1 MPHALTGRSS
11 RYQSGTQRIILLLVL
26 VFHAISAAVL
36 PDCVVKVETEV
47 FLPHPIASSVLLQL
61 GEWRKGGVAKVNE
74 TQKEGSTA
82 VAQRLIS
89 PHSLAIIG
97 HLSSSNAP
105 WVRTPQQILAAAAE
119 AAAAVEAAAA
129 PTLPGEVAG
138 GGGAAAKDTWI
149 CLGFFRA
156 MVGCI
161 VIVGCFA
168 ALKVRL
174 AASREDSAS
183 KRDQKMPAWVS
194 KADTVFAT
202 CDQNKDGY
210 LDFEEF
216 SWLARRNGR
225 QLSQLS
231 YWNLC
236 RSLGA
241 DEKHGLT
248 VQEFRQSYAILGHDV
263 DYDFAVVQRAV
274 REGSVPS
281 DAVAAAPHATCR
293 LSLGSPGFASQF
305 VGLEA
310 GKNSQVSSMLRGLSA
325 WIAR

>member
-1 MPHALTGRSS
+1 MPHALRGRSS
-11 RYQSGTQRIILLLVL
+11 RYQSGTKRTTLLLVL
-26 VFHAISAAVL
+26 ALHTISAAVV
-36 PDCVVKVETEV
+36 PDCAVKVETEV
-47 FLPHPIASSVLLQL
+47 FLQHPIASSALLQL
-61 GEWRKGGVAKVNE
+61 GESIKVGAAKVNE
-74 TQKEGSTA
+74 TQKEGSTT
-82 VAQRLIS
+82 VAKRHVS
-89 PHSLAIIG
+89 PHSLAIVG

-105 WVRTPQQILAAAAE
+105 WIRAPQQILAATAE

-129 PTLPGEVAG
+129 HALPGEVAG
-138 GGGAAAKDTWI
+138 GGGAATKDTWI
-149 CLGFFRA
+149 CFGFFRA

-161 VIVGCFA
+161 VIVACFA

-174 AASREDSAS
+174 VTSREESAS
-183 KRDQKMPAWVS
+183 KREQKMPAWVS
-194 KADTVFAT
+194 KADSVFIT

-210 LDFEEF
+210 LGFEEF
-216 SWLARRNGR
+216 SWLAQRNGR

-231 YWNLC
+231 YENLC
-236 RSLGA
+236 RSVGA

-248 VQEFRQSYAILGHDV
+248 VQEFRQSYVILGHDV

-281 DAVAAAPHATCR
+281 KAAAPAPHATCR
-293 LSLGSPGFASQF
+293 LSLGSPGFASQI

-310 GKNSQVSSMLRGLSA
+310 GKDSQVSSMFRGLSA

>member
-1 MPHALTGRSS
+1 MPRALTGRSS
-11 RYQSGTQRIILLLVL
+11 RCQSGTQRTTLLLVL
-26 VFHAISAAVL
+26 ALHTINAAVV
-36 PDCVVKVETEV
+36 PDCAVETDV
-47 FLPHPIASSVLLQL
+47 FLHHPIASSVLLQL
-61 GEWRKGGVAKVNE
+61 GESRKVVVAKVHE
-74 TQKEGSTA
+74 TQKESSTS
-82 VAQRLIS
+82 VAKRHLS

-119 AAAAVEAAAA
+119 AAAAGVVAAAA
-129 PTLPGEVAG
+129 PTLPGEVASG
-138 GGGAAAKDTWI
+138 GVSASKDTWI
-149 CLGFFRA
+149 CFGSFRA
-156 MVGCI
+156 IVGCI
-161 VIVGCFA
+161 VIVSCFA

-183 KRDQKMPAWVS
+183 KRDQKLPAWVS

-202 CDQNKDGY
+202 CDQNKDGH
-210 LDFEEF
+210 LGFEEF
-216 SWLARRNGR
+216 SWLAQRNGR
-225 QLSQLS
+225 QLTQLS

-263 DYDFAVVQRAV
+263 DYDFAVVQRAL
-274 REGSVPS
+274 REGSVPC
-281 DAVAAAPHATCR
+281 DAVAPAPHATCR

-305 VGLEA
+305 VGPEA
-310 GKNSQVSSMLRGLSA
+310 GKTSQVSSMLRGLSA